1 MSPPRLHILYD
12 KIFLIATLNRKI
24 IKNDRKLRIFPFET
38 ISLNIFGR
46 FAKKILN
53 EEVAAL
59 TVLKRLYLIK
69 VVSRPQKLSGGVKA
83 DFVFALL
90 T

>member
-1 MSPPRLHILYD
+1 MKQSHL
-12 KIFLIATLNRKI
+12 IFLVDL
-24 IKNDRKLRIFPFET
+24 P
-38 ISLNIFGR
+38 
-46 FAKKILN
+46 KILN